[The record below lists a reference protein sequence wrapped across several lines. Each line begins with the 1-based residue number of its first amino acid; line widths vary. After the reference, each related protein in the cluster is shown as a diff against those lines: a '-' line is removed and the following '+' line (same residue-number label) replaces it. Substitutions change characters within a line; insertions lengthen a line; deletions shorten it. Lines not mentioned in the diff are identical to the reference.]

1 MNNGFKLGVLVM
13 GVLML
18 ACCGGVMLTLSPVTA
33 VVDKREKEARAIGDT
48 YTKQILKNWD
58 AKQLV
63 SLSSPEYRKQF
74 TEQQFAST
82 LAGNKEALGAFL
94 SGRGRASLVNAEKT
108 KGSSVLF
115 AKYESRASFE
125 KGKAKVRLDLKLVE
139 KKWSIELFSI
149 EPL

>member
-1 MNNGFKLGVLVM
+1 MNTGFKVGILVM

-33 VVDKREKEARAIGDT
+33 VVDKREKEARDYGDA

-63 SLSSPEYRKQF
+63 SLSTAKYREEF
-74 TEQQFAST
+74 SEEQFAKT
-82 LAGNKEALGAFL
+82 LAGNKKALGTFL

-108 KGSSVLF
+108 KDSSTIL

-125 KGKAKVRLDLKLVE
+125 RGKAKVRLNLRLE
-139 KKWSIELFSI
+139 NKKWSIELFSI
-149 EPL
+149 EPI